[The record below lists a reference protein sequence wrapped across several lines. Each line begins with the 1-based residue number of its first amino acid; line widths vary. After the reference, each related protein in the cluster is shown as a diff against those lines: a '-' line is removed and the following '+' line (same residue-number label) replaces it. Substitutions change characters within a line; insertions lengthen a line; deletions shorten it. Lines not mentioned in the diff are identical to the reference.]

1 MFSYISISSL
11 CLWLKSAA
19 EHANSGI
26 SLNKIVFVTHR
37 DALGFWFAYCISH
50 KKSWAVLIYAVCQQN
65 LSFLYFKMQG
75 LLIKHLTNSSRE
87 TLKFIAHCL
96 WGGSEREGLPA
107 ASSWICPFGSF
118 SLALVRF
125 TCSPVGPFTLYTLSR
140 PAPHNIQRWK
150 MSNCAILPS
159 RYTWFP
165 IFIVSLKYKF
175 HFIFGDVHGDFLLWK
190 YVFCPHQFCKI
201 NIKVAHICFP
211 FF

>member
-1 MFSYISISSL
+1 MLYQGYMAQIFLYISISSL

-50 KKSWAVLIYAVCQQN
+50 KKSWAVLICG
-65 LSFLYFKMQG
+65 LSAKSFIPPFHHNAMQV

-118 SLALVRF
+118 SVALVRF

-150 MSNCAILPS
+150 MSLIIARIRDP
-159 RYTWFP
+159 
-165 IFIVSLKYKF
+165 
-175 HFIFGDVHGDFLLWK
+175 
-190 YVFCPHQFCKI
+190 
-201 NIKVAHICFP
+201 
-211 FF
+211 